1 MKLLEYKGKQL
12 LQAVGIKTP
21 QSILVNNKGYAN
33 LSYGKERYHQFFE
46 KHGVAI
52 IKAQVIGGGRKK
64 VGLIFEANDYDAS
77 LKQIEALYGKQYNNV
92 PIDTLL
98 IEEKLDIKKEY
109 FLSILYDTV
118 RRRPMI
124 MFSVEGGI
132 EIEENSDKISKF
144 YTEKVSEL
152 TAKEAVKIVDNEDL
166 ADFLVKAYN
175 AFIKFD
181 CSHLEINP
189 IILTKDK
196 KFFAVDAKLTID
208 DGAVPRQEILAD
220 VADEGEKTQ
229 FSEMEIAARKID
241 QADHRGVAGKTF
253 VELDGDIAVLAS
265 GGGASLTSMDA
276 LIEAGGA
283 PANYTEYSGNPPR
296 EKVRKLTKITLSKFG
311 LNGCLVIG
319 GTANFTDIFDTLS
332 GFVEGMQ
339 DLLELPKY
347 PIVVRRAGPNDKEAF
362 KMLKKFAQKNNMDIT
377 LFGEETP
384 MSYAAKVMAEK
395 VKEYKKIV

>member
-1 MKLLEYKGKQL
+1 MKLLEYKGKEL
-12 LQAVGIKTP
+12 LKEVGIEIPK
-21 QSILVNNKGYAN
+21 SILVNSKGYAN
-33 LSYGKERYHQFFE
+33 LSYGKEKYHQFFN
-46 KHGVAI
+46 KHGAAI
-52 IKAQVIGGGRKK
+52 VKAQVIGGGRKK
-64 VGLIFEANDYDAS
+64 ARLIFETNDYEPS
-77 LKQIEALYGKQYNNV
+77 LKQIEELYGKQYNNV

-98 IEEKLDIKKEY
+98 IEEKLDIKNEY

-118 RRRPMI
+118 QRRPMI
-124 MFSVEGGI
+124 MFSAGGGI
-132 EIEENSDKISKF
+132 KIEENASKISKF
-144 YTEKVSEL
+144 YPTKVGKLTQNEAEKI
-152 TAKEAVKIVDNEDL
+152 TGNKDL
-166 ADFLVKAYN
+166 AELLVKAYD

-189 IILTKDK
+189 IILTNDG
-196 KFFAVDAKLTID
+196 KFFAADAKLTID

-220 VADEGEKTQ
+220 VAESDEKTQ

-241 QADHRGVAGKTF
+241 QEDHRGVAGKTF

-276 LIEAGGA
+276 LIEAGGS

-296 EKVRKLTKITLSKFG
+296 EKVRKLTKITLSKAG

-319 GTANFTDIFDTLS
+319 GTANFTDILDTLS
-332 GFVEGMQ
+332 GFVEGME
-339 DLLELPKY
+339 DLAELPKY
-347 PIVVRRAGPNDKEAF
+347 PIVIRRAGPNDKQAF
-362 KMLKKFAQKNNMDIT
+362 DMITKFAQKNKMDIT

-395 VKEYKKIV
+395 VEEYKK